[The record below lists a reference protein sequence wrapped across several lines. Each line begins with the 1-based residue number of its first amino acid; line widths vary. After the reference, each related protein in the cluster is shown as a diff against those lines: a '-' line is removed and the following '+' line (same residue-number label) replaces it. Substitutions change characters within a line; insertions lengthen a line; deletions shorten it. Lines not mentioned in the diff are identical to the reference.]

1 MVLIRPTKIYQS
13 TFYKKSSSYLF
24 KPEFKQMHFHRK
36 PVQISDSFEFKINI
50 QEDKKKFLI
59 QIDESIHPN
68 VIENDISIKRERSRG
83 RKSYHS

>member
-1 MVLIRPTKIYQS
+1 
-13 TFYKKSSSYLF
+13 
-24 KPEFKQMHFHRK
+24 MHFHRK

-83 RKSYHS
+83 RKSYHSWWVYLYTEVHVFYLII